1 MQSEAYA
8 SATAVDVC
16 MAPECVTAAAAII
29 ESLDEGVDPCEDFYG
44 FACNGWIERHQIP
57 KGQSAWSVTDQRS
70 EDNLELLRNLLEQPL
85 DHRCIQHLQL
95 LLRFIMLSNQ
105 SQSRYKSS
113 QSFLLKRHDAS
124 TWIFSSGWLKD
135 CNYCKAG
142 GR

>member
-1 MQSEAYA
+1 
-8 SATAVDVC
+8 
-16 MAPECVTAAAAII
+16 MAAAAAII

-95 LLRFIMLSNQ
+95 LLRFVMLGNQ
-105 SQSRYKSS
+105 CQSHNKSS
-113 QSFLLKRHDAS
+113 Q
-124 TWIFSSGWLKD
+124 
-135 CNYCKAG
+135 
-142 GR
+142 